1 VNEPSEGSEPGEA
14 RSRLAILIA
23 LLVVVALGALLAWR
37 LKPPPGPAPSRSVEV
52 TPDAGEARPAPPPVP
67 APSGSDRP
75 RRRESRPEPHEPAT
89 AAEPPPPAAQPP
101 ILRVTSDVAGAFVFV
116 DRKFLGKTP
125 LQSHEVQAGAH
136 RLQVSAEGYDGVT
149 QSIEVAEAGPTDV
162 SVSLKAVVVAARV
175 PVVHKHRFG
184 SCEGTLV
191 ADVRG
196 LRYETSNRDDAWTLP
211 FGDLENL
218 SLDYQGKT
226 LQIKQRGGRTWNF
239 TTRTSNAD
247 PLLVFQ
253 REVDHARSRLTRK
266 PE

>member
-1 VNEPSEGSEPGEA
+1 MNEPSEGSEPGEA
-14 RSRLAILIA
+14 RSRLAIVIA

-37 LKPPPGPAPSRSVEV
+37 LKPPPGPAPPRSVEV
-52 TPDAGEARPAPPPVP
+52 TPDAGEARP
-67 APSGSDRP
+67 
-75 RRRESRPEPHEPAT
+75 T
-89 AAEPPPPAAQPP
+89 ARPP

-125 LQSHEVQAGAH
+125 LESHEVQAGSH

-196 LRYETSNRDDAWTLP
+196 LRYQTSNRDDAWTLP
-211 FGDLENL
+211 FSDLENL

-253 REVDHARSRLTRK
+253 RKVDHARSRLTRK

>member
-1 VNEPSEGSEPGEA
+1 VKEPSEASEPVKA
-14 RSRLAILIA
+14 RSRLAIVIA
-23 LLVVVALGALLAWR
+23 LSIVVALGARLAWR
-37 LKPPPGPAPSRSVEV
+37 LKPPRGPSAPTPSVQAP
-52 TPDAGEARPAPPPVP
+52 PDAGEARAAPPP
-67 APSGSDRP
+67 AP
-75 RRRESRPEPHEPAT
+75 
-89 AAEPPPPAAQPP
+89 QPP

-125 LQSHEVQAGAH
+125 LESRDIQAGSH

-149 QSIEVAEAGPTDV
+149 QSIEVAETGPTDV
-162 SVSLKAVVVAARV
+162 SVSLKALVVGARV
-175 PVVHKHRFG
+175 PVLHKHRFG

-196 LRYETSNRDDAWTLP
+196 LRYETPNRDDAWALP
-211 FGDLENL
+211 FGDLEKL

-239 TTRTSNAD
+239 TTQTSNAD